1 MGYVEAAIGAPV
13 GSLEDVLSVA
23 ENLTNGDD
31 ERAKLD
37 DSLRTQLNKI
47 AANHGGKIP
56 LHGRLFAQW
65 LHYAFPAECPFPHV
79 AGTAAARTP
88 LQYGD
93 NFAVSAEDVNKHV
106 AEDIVKK
113 DLDNSTAAAAG
124 NMQW

>member
-1 MGYVEAAIGAPV
+1 MGYVEVAIGAPV
-13 GSLEDVLSVA
+13 GSVEDVLRVA

-31 ERAKLD
+31 ERAKID

-88 LQYGD
+88 LQFGD
-93 NFAVSAEDVNKHV
+93 SFVVSEDEVAMHV
-106 AEDIVKK
+106 ARDAV
-113 DLDNSTAAAAG
+113 
-124 NMQW
+124 